1 MVSPLRLDCFG
12 SDGRDLPLRKFLH
25 VRHVYERAADIR
37 LRIPWIVP
45 TLAGLA
51 IGFGIMSIFLQ
62 ALNYLVD
69 AYLMV
74 SRKHHVNAF
83 ENHALT
89 TNHSLLPRQLQPT
102 LSFDPSLVQSS
113 RYSRYR

>member
-1 MVSPLRLDCFG
+1 MVFPLRLGCSG
-12 SDGRDLPLRKFLH
+12 LDGRDSLPRKFLH
-25 VRHVYERAADIR
+25 VRHVYERAADIHF
-37 LRIPWIVP
+37 RIPWIVP

-74 SRKHHVNAF
+74 SCEYEVDVF
-83 ENHALT
+83 EHSLLT
-89 TNHSLLPRQLQPT
+89 TDYSSLPRQLPPI
-102 LSFDPSLVQSS
+102 LSFDPSLVQSF
-113 RYSRYR
+113 RYSRYK